1 MQERRRF
8 VRLAPSLVGV
18 TCKVLPAPRRP
29 AGQAGIDQEGEGDS
43 QTAKDMSQGGIRFP
57 VSEQLTQGARLELN
71 LQLAGESVLIQAKAE
86 VVWCARFHG
95 DGPYEV
101 GCRFTQIDPLDRGKL
116 IHRIHEALKQRKTFT

>member
-8 VRLAPSLVGV
+8 VRLALPSIAVTYQPIDRQGDGV
-18 TCKVLPAPRRP
+18 LEA
-29 AGQAGIDQEGEGDS
+29 
-43 QTAKDMSQGGIRFP
+43 AKDVSEGGIRFP
-57 VSEQLTQGARLELN
+57 VSEQLTHGARLELN

-116 IHRIHEALKQRKTFT
+116 IRHIHEGLKERKPWAREP